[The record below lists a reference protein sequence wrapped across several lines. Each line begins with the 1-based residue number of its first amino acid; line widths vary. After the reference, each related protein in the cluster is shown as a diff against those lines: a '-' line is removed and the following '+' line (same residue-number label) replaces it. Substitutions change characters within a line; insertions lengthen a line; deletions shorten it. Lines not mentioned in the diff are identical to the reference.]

1 MVERFDD
8 LCRKA
13 AARVLSDPR
22 AAAAAAGAGLVL
34 LGAGAAHAITAPA
47 QGSFA
52 YDVYDIA
59 VGKMLGG
66 PIGFVG
72 GVMAMAIGA
81 VMAIQQRIMAAVPAV
96 IGGAMLLK
104 ADSIIESLGAVF

>member
-1 MVERFDD
+1 MVKRLDEVS
-8 LCRKA
+8 RKVWV
-13 AARVLSDPR
+13 RVLTDPR
-22 AAAAAAGAGLVL
+22 ATALVGAAGALL
-34 LGAGAAHAITAPA
+34 LGSGVAHAITAPA

-59 VGKMLGG
+59 VNKMLGG

-81 VMAIQQRIMAAVPAV
+81 ISAIQQRIMAAIPCI

-104 ADSIIESLGAVF
+104 ADSILTSLGAIF